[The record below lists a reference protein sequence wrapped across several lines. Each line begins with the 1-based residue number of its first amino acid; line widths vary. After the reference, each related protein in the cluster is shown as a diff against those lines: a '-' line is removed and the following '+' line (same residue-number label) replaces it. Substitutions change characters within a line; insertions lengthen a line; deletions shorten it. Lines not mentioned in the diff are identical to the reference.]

1 MKSIKTKFI
10 ILNLIIILVG
20 IIATGT
26 ISYSIAEESLI
37 ESTENTMF
45 QVSSD
50 TIHQI
55 NELNQKE
62 FMMLRS
68 IAQQPFM
75 RDEEVTLEE
84 KNRQLV
90 SIIQTDPEKYENV
103 AFYDKEGF
111 TIIAATGQK
120 LNLASGRVYFTEA
133 MAGREHVA
141 DPAFSKVINGIL
153 MYYSV
158 PVYNSKNKT
167 IGAAVSVIKG
177 NRLSNIVSSINI
189 GSGQHPI
196 VINMETGE
204 IIGTTLELEE
214 GEDLSQTNPE
224 FYKVMEAAK
233 SGKTGII
240 TYKDSK
246 TNEKMTSTY
255 QPVGGN
261 CKWAVICSVP
271 YDFYFGPLKTMKLS
285 LIITIV
291 IATIIVFV
299 CTLFFTSIVIKP
311 LLTVKDSIREI
322 SSGNADL
329 TNRIDIH
336 TKDEIGEVV
345 SGFNL
350 FTAKLQHIIKDIKSS
365 KESLKTMGLNLGEVS
380 ENTTQGISS
389 VNEVI
394 TNMTTQLS
402 SQVSSVEQT
411 ATAVNEI
418 SSNIES
424 LERMIISQS
433 AGVQQASAAVEEMIG
448 NITSVNTSVEK
459 MADLFTTLQHHAEGG
474 IHKQE
479 IVNEIIKQVETQSA
493 SLQEANQVISDI
505 ADQTNL
511 LAMNAAIEAAHA
523 GEQGKGFSVVADEI
537 RKLSENSTQQSKKI
551 GEQLS
556 EIIESIT
563 KVVQASTES
572 SDSFVHLSSIIANTD
587 QLVHQIKN
595 AMQEQQEGSK
605 QINEALTSMNNS
617 TVEVRGASHEMAE
630 GNKTILS
637 EIYNLQDTTT
647 KMQESVQIVS
657 SETEKI
663 NTTSESL
670 ANISNQVLE
679 SIDDISSQID
689 EFKV

>member
-10 ILNLIIILVG
+10 ILNLIIILAG

-26 ISYSIAEESLI
+26 ISYKIAETSLI
-37 ESTENTMF
+37 QSTENTML

-75 RDEEVTLEE
+75 RDEEITLEE
-84 KNRQLV
+84 KNKQLV
-90 SIIQTDPEKYENV
+90 AIIQTDPTKYENV

-111 TIIAATGQK
+111 TIIAGTGQK

-158 PVYNSKNKT
+158 PVYNNKKQT

-177 NRLSNIVSSINI
+177 NRLSNIVSSIDI

-196 VINMETGE
+196 VINMQTGE
-204 IIGTTLELEE
+204 IIGTSEDIGTTEELAT
-214 GEDLSQTNPE
+214 TNPE
-224 FYKVMEAAK
+224 FHRIIMAAK
-233 SGKTGII
+233 TGKTGLE
-240 TYKDSK
+240 TYIDSK
-246 TNEKMTSTY
+246 TNRKMTSTY

-271 YDFYFGPLKTMKLS
+271 YDFYFAPLAKMKVS
-285 LIITIV
+285 LAIT
-291 IATIIVFV
+291 VFV
-299 CTLFFTSIVIKP
+299 AILLVFACTLFFTSLVIKP
-311 LLTVKDSIREI
+311 LLTVKDSIQEI

-329 TNRIDIH
+329 TNRIEIH

-350 FTAKLQHIIKDIKSS
+350 FTAKLQNIIKDIKTS
-365 KESLKTMGLNLGEVS
+365 KDTLTTMGHSLKNAS
-380 ENTTQGISS
+380 QTTNQEISS
-389 VNEVI
+389 VNNVI
-394 TNMTTQLS
+394 SNMTTQLS

-433 AGVQQASAAVEEMIG
+433 AGVQQASAAVEQMIG
-448 NITSVNTSVEK
+448 NISSVNTSVEK
-459 MADLFTTLQHHAEGG
+459 MADLFTSLQQHAEGG
-474 IHKQE
+474 IQKQG
-479 IVNEIIKQVETQSA
+479 IVNEIIKQVEIQST

-505 ADQTNL
+505 ANQTNL

-523 GEQGKGFSVVADEI
+523 GDQGKGFSVVADEI
-537 RKLSENSTQQSKKI
+537 RKLSETSTQQSKKI
-551 GEQLS
+551 RDQLTDIS
-556 EIIESIT
+556 DSIT
-563 KVVQASTES
+563 KVVQAS
-572 SDSFVHLSSIIANTD
+572 SDSSESFITLSSIISNTD
-587 QLVHQIKN
+587 ELVHQIRN
-595 AMQEQQEGSK
+595 AMHEQQEGSK
-605 QINEALTSMNNS
+605 QINETLSSMNNS
-617 TVEVRGASHEMAE
+617 TVEVRGASHEMSE

-637 EIYNLQDTTT
+637 EIYNLQETTT
-647 KMQESVQIVS
+647 KIQESVHQVS
-657 SETEKI
+657 SETARI
-663 NTTSESL
+663 NETSESL
-670 ANISNQVLE
+670 ADISNKVIE
-679 SIDDISSQID
+679 SIDNISSQID
-689 EFKV
+689 QFKV